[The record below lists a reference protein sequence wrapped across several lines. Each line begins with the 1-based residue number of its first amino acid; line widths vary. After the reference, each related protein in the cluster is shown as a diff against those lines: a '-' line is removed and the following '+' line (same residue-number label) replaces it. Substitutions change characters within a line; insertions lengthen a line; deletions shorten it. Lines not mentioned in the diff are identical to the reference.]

1 MQPAVAVFLVCAV
14 ACVVAHVFIL
24 VSVVGRRTNTV
35 NPAVPR
41 PNLIVEVLWALLP
54 AVVLALVL
62 TATWQRVQERTQH
75 KPGTMMRVAQ

>member
-24 VSVVGRRTNTV
+24 VSVVGRRANTAS
-35 NPAVPR
+35 PAVPR

-54 AVVLALVL
+54 AIVLALVL
-62 TATWQRVQERTQH
+62 TATWQRVQERSQN
-75 KPGTMMRVAQ
+75 KPGMMMRVAQ